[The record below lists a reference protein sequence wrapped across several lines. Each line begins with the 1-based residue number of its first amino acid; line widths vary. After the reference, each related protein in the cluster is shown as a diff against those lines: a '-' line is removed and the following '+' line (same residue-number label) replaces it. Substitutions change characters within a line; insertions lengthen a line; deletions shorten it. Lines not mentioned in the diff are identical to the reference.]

1 MSTDGFG
8 DYLNEIGREALLRPD
23 EEIELS
29 RQIKRWL
36 ELRDMDGERTAAEKR
51 DMKRG
56 LRARERMIRCNLRM
70 VIHVARKYRS
80 RLKGPGMDMGDLV
93 QEGTVGLARAAELY
107 DGTKGYK
114 FSTYAYWWIRQ
125 GITRALATQMRL
137 IRIPQHHTD
146 LINKAVQKQ
155 REYMQEYGHQP
166 NIQDWAEMCD
176 TDVDTLLLIMQRS
189 MQHRSLHE
197 LATEN
202 GSPLIDLIP
211 DESTLYDDYE
221 HIVLGE
227 QFEQLK
233 LAFFRLTDDEK
244 EAVSKRLGLGGG
256 KQHTYADIAQ
266 QAGVSR
272 ERIRQRFEKAQTKM
286 RLFVNHPASRESLAA

>member
-146 LINKAVQKQ
+146 LVNKAVQKQ

-266 QAGVSR
+266 EAGVSR

>member
-1 MSTDGFG
+1 MSTDSFG

-36 ELRDMDGERTAAEKR
+36 ELRDMDGERTPAEKR
-51 DMKRG
+51 EMKRG

-80 RLKGPGMDMGDLV
+80 RLKGPGMDMSDLV

-125 GITRALATQMRL
+125 GCTRALATQMRL

-155 REYMQEYGHQP
+155 REYMQEYGQQP
-166 NIQDWAEMCD
+166 SVQDWAEMCD

-211 DESTLYDDYE
+211 DESTLHDDYE

-233 LAFFRLTDDEK
+233 LAFFRLTEDEK

-266 QAGVSR
+266 GAGVSR

>member
-1 MSTDGFG
+1 MSSDSFQN
-8 DYLNEIGREALLRPD
+8 YLNEIGREVLLRAD

-29 RQIKRWL
+29 RLIKRYL
-36 ELRDMDGERTAAEKR
+36 ELKDKEGEHTAQEKR
-51 DMKRG
+51 EIKRG
-56 LRARERMIRCNLRM
+56 LKARDRLIRCNLRLVVM
-70 VIHVARKYRS
+70 VAKKYRN
-80 RLKGPGMDMGDLV
+80 RLKGGGLEMMDLV

>member
-1 MSTDGFG
+1 MSADGFG

-51 DMKRG
+51 EMKRG

-80 RLKGPGMDMGDLV
+80 RLKGPGMDMSDLV

-114 FSTYAYWWIRQ
+114 FSTYSYWWIRQ

-166 NIQDWAEMCD
+166 SVQDWAEMCD

-202 GSPLIDLIP
+202 GSPIIDLIP

-233 LAFFRLTDDEK
+233 LAFFRLTEDEK

-266 QAGVSR
+266 EAGVSR

-286 RLFVNHPASRESLAA
+286 RLFVNNPAARESLAA

>member
-1 MSTDGFG
+1 MSTDSFG

-233 LAFFRLTDDEK
+233 LAFFRLTEDEK

-266 QAGVSR
+266 EAGVSR